1 MAAINVFS
9 SRGALPLSP
18 PPLSNLTLYPT
29 LTHGSGRGRAVP
41 ALGLALGDLEG
52 SAFSPGRSEAVTT
65 GKPQPPWPTG
75 MLRCLSQPC
84 REATRGEHSPRAA
97 GGGFGTGSHA
107 QPSLDSHVRGHA
119 TSANAVTLQ
128 GREASPP
135 MGLGAAESLGQT
147 GPRGQVAQAHA
158 SLCMCL

>member
-107 QPSLDSHVRGHA
+107 QPSLDSHVRGP
-119 TSANAVTLQ
+119 
-128 GREASPP
+128 RD
-135 MGLGAAESLGQT
+135 LGQRGHAA
-147 GPRGQVAQAHA
+147 GPRGVTTDGADRSTGTGGPGA
-158 SLCMCL
+158 C